1 MVHFFVLPVFGRKL
15 RVSVAPKECLCLGAQ
30 VPELEGVRAVIS
42 LEDLSTTGADDARE
56 RVQPGATLAARWARS
71 PRPLP

>member
-1 MVHFFVLPVFGRKL
+1 MLFVFGWRL
-15 RVSVAPKECLCLGAQ
+15 CVSGVPKECLCLGAQ

-71 PRPLP
+71 P

>member
-1 MVHFFVLPVFGRKL
+1 MVHFFGSPSLDGDYVFLGLPRSAFV
-15 RVSVAPKECLCLGAQ
+15 GAQ
-30 VPELEGVRAVIS
+30 VPELKGVRAVIG

-71 PRPLP
+71 P

>member
-1 MVHFFVLPVFGRKL
+1 MMNGAFFCSPCLDGDYVF
-15 RVSVAPKECLCLGAQ
+15 PKECLCLGAQ

-56 RVQPGATLAARWARS
+56 RVQPGATLAARWACS
-71 PRPLP
+71 P